1 MYALN
6 GKQSYSTL
14 LKIACRRL
22 IPAMRSMLLFV
33 VAYALMSAIIMP
45 LITVT
50 TGSGVVYYTLQV
62 IAYGIQIYL
71 LCCCLM
77 CSHQVL
83 QYKLVSLVSIASRVF
98 RRIHRVMAAF
108 IIIPVAIMIV
118 VGIIYRLFTLLHGD
132 MNLTHVSL
140 LIAGF
145 FSITIVMQLIMMIFA
160 IPLILIES
168 KTVFLAISTSFK
180 MTYQYIYKII
190 AVYCLA
196 VVIYVFTMSDSYF
209 SIVMQKYYLWLPY
222 NFIVLA
228 LTLPLFFNVFC
239 VIFADLFFSY
249 QRLEED

>member
-14 LKIACRRL
+14 LKIAYRRFF
-22 IPAMRSMLLFV
+22 PAMRSMLLFV

-45 LITVT
+45 LISLIDNSVA
-50 TGSGVVYYTLQV
+50 YYTLQV
-62 IAYGIQIYL
+62 VFYGVQIYF

-83 QYKLVSLVSIASRVF
+83 QYKPVHLLLIASLVFGHMYRVF
-98 RRIHRVMAAF
+98 AAL
-108 IIIPVAIMIV
+108 IIIPVAIIIFI
-118 VGIIYRLFTLLHGD
+118 GIIYRLFTLFYGD
-132 MNLTHVSL
+132 INLSHISL
-140 LIAGF
+140 LIVGF
-145 FSITIVMQLIMMIFA
+145 FSVVTVIQLVMMIFA

-168 KTVFLAISTSFK
+168 KMVFLAISTSFK

-196 VVIYVFTMSDSYF
+196 VVIYFFTISDSYF
-209 SIVMQKYYLWLPY
+209 SMVLQKYYLWLPY
-222 NFIVLA
+222 NVIVLS
-228 LTLPLFFNVFC
+228 LSLPLFFNVFC
-239 VIFADLFFSY
+239 VIFADLFLSY